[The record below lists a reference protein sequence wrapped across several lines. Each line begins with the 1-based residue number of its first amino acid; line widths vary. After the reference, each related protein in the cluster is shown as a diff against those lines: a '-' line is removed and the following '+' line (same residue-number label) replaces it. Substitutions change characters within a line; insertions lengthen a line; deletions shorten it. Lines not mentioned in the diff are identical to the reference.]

1 MRHANRMSRGSTIG
15 RGKRRQPDG
24 WRKDVSEALPANYL
38 HHTLDTGVLL
48 GVAEDV
54 HVKVE
59 KAVCPCP

>member
-1 MRHANRMSRGSTIG
+1 MEQNVTWKHDRSRKEASA
-15 RGKRRQPDG
+15 DG
-24 WRKDVSEALPANYL
+24 WRKDVSVAFPANYL